1 MFGVI
6 YYIQSPSGKGYIG
19 QTEQPLKTRLK
30 AHQSDGTNCRIL
42 KKAID
47 KYGWENMKVTVLLE
61 CKKEDL
67 DFYERQMVQAYGTFA
82 GDSYGYNCTT
92 GGEAKKEYCDDSK
105 QAISTALKTMSPTK
119 RSAIQKK
126 VRKTRQKTVMK
137 SPDMGGIYK
146 NRHGRFTVQV
156 PYLWTVDNKYYIG
169 SFTTYEDAVS
179 AKQLYYD
186 TCVKDREI
194 PIKPPFDLFKDFTK
208 YDYNIN
214 SELRVSHQKITRR
227 DNIRNTPSQGCFRIL
242 KNGLTRLRTPR
253 SWHPREKRIHIG
265 TFWTRKDAEHAR
277 DMYYELFVKDRDTP
291 IEPVDFNPPNRCF
304 DPISRSDFTFTVP
317 PPWLAS
323 PDAQKTY
330 SGFKTR
336 QEAQLFM
343 DNFYKIYVEGY
354 DKPLP
359 CVTSSVP
366 NSQMPYN
373 PYFLF

>member
-1 MFGVI
+1 MSGII

-19 QTEQPLKTRLK
+19 QTEQPLKTRLN
-30 AHQSDGTNCRIL
+30 AHQSDGTNCRLL

-82 GDSYGYNCTT
+82 GDGYGYNCTT
-92 GGEAKKEYCDDSK
+92 GGEAKKEYCESTK
-105 QAISTALKTMSPTK
+105 QAISTGLKTMSPTK
-119 RSAIQKK
+119 RKGIIKK
-126 VRKTRQKTVMK
+126 IYRTNQIKHMK
-137 SPDMGGIYK
+137 NPDMGSISK
-146 NRHGRFTVQV
+146 TKHGKYMLHV
-156 PYLWTVDNKYYIG
+156 PKTWTSSHKTQLHA
-169 SFTTYEDAVS
+169 FTTYEKANEARV
-179 AKQLYYD
+179 LYYD
-186 TCVKDREI
+186 TCVRDREF
-194 PIKPPFDLFKDFTK
+194 PIDPPIGFFDSIETYSNQTNIEKQKETLSKTIRSSSKQGGFDVFK
-208 YDYNIN
+208 NG
-214 SELRVSHQKITRR
+214 ITRL
-227 DNIRNTPSQGCFRIL
+227 TLPS
-242 KNGLTRLRTPR
+242 
-253 SWHPREKRIHIG
+253 SWYPNSNKPGYIG
-265 TFWTRKDAEHAR
+265 RFWTKKDAEHAR

-317 PPWLAS
+317 PSWLAS

-330 SGFKTR
+330 TGFKTR

-373 PYFLF
+373 PYFIF